1 MELEKIKA
9 LSRPFS
15 DIRTRPGRAG
25 GSVSYIDGHS
35 IVQRLN
41 EAFCND
47 WSFRVM
53 EHQILQ
59 GEVMVLGELRAGE
72 LVKQAFGGSEI
83 TCNRDGKV
91 LSIADDLKSAATDSL
106 KKAATLLGVG
116 LHLYLPEE
124 TAPAPTTPTGPKL
137 VKPEPEVPE
146 QDAGR
151 LTRKQADFIAK
162 LARERDMSK
171 AQIEELS
178 RQRFGRN
185 SAYLS
190 VKEASEFIA
199 ALQNAA

>member
-1 MELEKIKA
+1 MEQEKMRA

-15 DIRTRPGRAG
+15 DIKTRPGRNG

-41 EAFCND
+41 EAFTCD

-124 TAPAPTTPTGPKL
+124 AAPAPPPTGPKL
-137 VKPEPEVPE
+137 VQSEPEVPE
-146 QDAGR
+146 SDAGR

-171 AQIEELS
+171 AQVEEMS

-199 ALQNAA
+199 VLQNAA